1 MFMDDMSRPIMLL
14 RPWPIMLFL
23 EEISWPICLFLDN
36 MSRPIMFMNDLSR
49 PIMFMEDMS
58 RPIMLFMEDISR
70 PIMLFMEDISL
81 PIMFI
86 VDMSRPTK
94 LLALYMFDVS
104 RLFLCIMLED
114 MSCPIWLLLILCMSS
129 FLRELE

>member
-14 RPWPIMLFL
+14 RPWPIMFL
-23 EEISWPICLFLDN
+23 EDISC
-36 MSRPIMFMNDLSR
+36 PIMFMNDLSR

-58 RPIMLFMEDISR
+58 RSIISIEDISR
-70 PIMLFMEDISL
+70 PIMEDISF

-114 MSCPIWLLLILCMSS
+114 MSCPIWLLLI
-129 FLRELE
+129 